1 MLPYCVVQAFS
12 RSKKELRPPPPVRL
26 KGRSQAASVAVIEP
40 SQQCTHR
47 FVLSSLLLLLVLL
60 LFTGFSC
67 LGVVCFV
74 SAFTRV
80 LPLRGQTGI
89 YNSPVWRYSSEI
101 ILKSFTFFWY
111 KIESQ
116 ICGQLFFLVFC
127 LRVDLVS
134 LFINHKLMIH
144 MIQIAVVKP
153 VVLN

>member
-80 LPLRGQTGI
+80 LPLRGQTG
-89 YNSPVWRYSSEI
+89 YLQQSS
-101 ILKSFTFFWY
+101 LKIFKWNYFKVVY
-111 KIESQ
+111 
-116 ICGQLFFLVFC
+116 FFLVQNWITNLWTVVFFGI
-127 LRVDLVS
+127 LFES
-134 LFINHKLMIH
+134 WFGLFIH
-144 MIQIAVVKP
+144 QS
-153 VVLN
+153 

>member
-74 SAFTRV
+74 SCV
-80 LPLRGQTGI
+80 LCQQGKQGYLQQ
-89 YNSPVWRYSSEI
+89 SS
-101 ILKSFTFFWY
+101 LKIFKWNYFKVVYFFLVQNW
-111 KIESQ
+111 ITNLWTV
-116 ICGQLFFLVFC
+116 IFLVFC